1 MRACCVI
8 IGSRFLILNGQTH
21 RAPRYTCAL
30 NPCYQEMLLTIIPI
44 TKSITSSE
52 RSFRS
57 VDIVKFLFFS
67 LVSCF
72 FFFCSFHFWLLPDL
86 SIIVRNSIV
95 VCSAPKRISFRQRL
109 LCTWTWLCACVW
121 VSERAPTSNPSS
133 SLFCNELEKLE
144 NLSSTSKMLKPKASL
159 SSKIKSNQIR
169 SPIQHQHIVHKPWN

>member
-8 IGSRFLILNGQTH
+8 IGSRFLILNGQTR
-21 RAPRYTCAL
+21 RAPWYTCTL

-52 RSFRS
+52 RSFLS

-67 LVSCF
+67 CV
-72 FFFCSFHFWLLPDL
+72 LLFLLLFLPFL
-86 SIIVRNSIV
+86 AIARFVYYCRNSIV